1 MAKPLDREPNMALY
15 EHILQLKN
23 LDECYRFFQ
32 DLCSVTELRSLE
44 QRFHV
49 ALLLN
54 DGKVYTDIMNKTGA
68 STATISRVNRTL
80 HYGHNGFLDVLSRSH
95 PEETSND
102 KEEL

>member
-1 MAKPLDREPNMALY
+1 MAKALDREPNMALY
-15 EHILQLKN
+15 EYILQLKD

-32 DLCSVTELRSLE
+32 DLCSMTELRSLE

-80 HYGHNGFLDVLSRSH
+80 HYGHNGFLDVLSRMDSKS
-95 PEETSND
+95 EENKND
-102 KEEL
+102 